1 MRAEW
6 RARCSLGPPVPK
18 GGLKEP
24 RRAQWDAVPP
34 AKASVDRAIL
44 AGGLGSGGRSPG
56 FVQAAT
62 PAWVVFD
69 KSGALTAIKRA
80 R

>member
-1 MRAEW
+1 LVLSRAG
-6 RARCSLGPPVPK
+6 RYVAVIDSGVP
-18 GGLKEP
+18 
-24 RRAQWDAVPP
+24 RNQA
-34 AKASVDRAIL
+34 
-44 AGGLGSGGRSPG
+44 SPG
-56 FVQAAT
+56 VRGFLSRDGVP